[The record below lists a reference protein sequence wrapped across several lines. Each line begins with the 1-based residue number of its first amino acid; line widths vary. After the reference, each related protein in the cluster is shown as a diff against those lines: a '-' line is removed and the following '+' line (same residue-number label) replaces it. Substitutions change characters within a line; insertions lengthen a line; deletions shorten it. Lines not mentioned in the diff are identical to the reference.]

1 MRRFINKIQKIA
13 IVNEKMT
20 TLKMKSLSIQDSL
33 SSSAKDESILESILA
48 AYLKILPSVSLTPSR
63 PSKSIFESSSVTQ
76 MLDS

>member
-33 SSSAKDESILESILA
+33 SSSAKGESIFRKHLN
-48 AYLKILPSVSLTPSR
+48 SVFENLTFGL
-63 PSKSIFESSSVTQ
+63 IVTF
-76 MLDS
+76 